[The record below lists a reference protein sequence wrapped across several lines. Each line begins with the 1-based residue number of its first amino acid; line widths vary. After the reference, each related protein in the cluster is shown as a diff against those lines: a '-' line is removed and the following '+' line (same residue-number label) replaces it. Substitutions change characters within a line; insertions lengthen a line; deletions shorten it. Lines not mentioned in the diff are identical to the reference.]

1 LNVATA
7 RWSSKKCSVYEKVD
21 SFLIPFFQADT
32 AAATSEAAKAA
43 QKAKDASVAARSK
56 ASAEALLS
64 GDGVLMTSILSSCFS
79 DLKYGIRTQE
89 EINHDAAH
97 EDRNDQIEDGSDGE
111 SGQGIERQDLII
123 AYIYV
128 DGDVFFRLN
137 LTAPY
142 WGVTRSLETVP
153 PPHMPPEGRGDAVDW
168 TIFLLILAGTL
179 FGLLVMLHQAN
190 IVIDKRLRFRSFFH
204 PTKSDLDDIY
214 VLDWEK
220 LKVAGIGG
228 GFPHTDLFFTMEAIP
243 ISMGGESQSP
253 AREKDGLDLEM
264 AQLRSPHQHVNGS
277 ARPDPDH
284 KSPMRSPL
292 NHDELPSSLRM
303 KRDTPDLVERPTSR
317 TFTKVSFPK
326 QSPVRESPLL
336 TFDSPPPDPPNLLTP
351 PPRLP
356 KSPPKLKTHPSG
368 PSISSIS

>member
-1 LNVATA
+1 L
-7 RWSSKKCSVYEKVD
+7 
-21 SFLIPFFQADT
+21 FQADT

-79 DLKYGIRTQE
+79 DPKYGIRTQE
-89 EINHDAAH
+89 DINHSAARA
-97 EDRNDQIEDGSDGE
+97 DRNDQIEDDSNE
-111 SGQGIERQDLII
+111 KSGQVIERQDLII

-128 DGDVFFRLN
+128 DGEVFFRLN

-153 PPHMPPEGRGDAVDW
+153 PPHMHPEGRSDAVDW
-168 TIFLLILAGTL
+168 TIFLLILAGTF

-190 IVIDKRLRFRSFFH
+190 IVIDKRLRFRRFFH
-204 PTKSDLDDIY
+204 PTKVDSDDIY

-220 LKVAGIGG
+220 LKLAGKGG

-243 ISMGGESQSP
+243 ISMGGESHSP
-253 AREKDGLDLEM
+253 SREKDGLDLEM
-264 AQLRSPHQHVNGS
+264 AQLRSPPKYINGS
-277 ARPDPDH
+277 GTSPIRPDLDH
-284 KSPMRSPL
+284 KNPIQSAL
-292 NHDELPSSLRM
+292 DHDELPTSLRM

-317 TFTKVSFPK
+317 TSTKVSFPK
-326 QSPVRESPLL
+326 QSPVREASVL
-336 TFDSPPPDPPNLLTP
+336 TFDGPPPDPPNLLTP
-351 PPRLP
+351 PPRHP
-356 KSPPKLKTHPSG
+356 RKSSTLKLSPSG
-368 PSISSIS
+368 PPMSANVHTTRVHMD